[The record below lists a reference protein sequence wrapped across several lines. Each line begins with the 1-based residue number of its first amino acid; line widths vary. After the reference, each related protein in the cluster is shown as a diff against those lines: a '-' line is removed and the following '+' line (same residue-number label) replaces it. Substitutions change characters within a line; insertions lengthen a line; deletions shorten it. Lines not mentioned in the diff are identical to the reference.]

1 MNRRWRRHQT
11 ASRTHDRARPLAAQL
26 GQPREAAAKL
36 ARQRV
41 VRVIVE
47 TLVVQKPLSSG
58 GTIFDFVRRP
68 PNSTIRVRSI
78 CRGDSASG
86 KVSRLNLG
94 LVRDRGV
101 LRTSTT
107 SSTLPAFTSSTNSG
121 MLRVEC
127 PTV

>member
-1 MNRRWRRHQT
+1 MNRRWRRHQA

-47 TLVVQKPLSSG
+47 TLVGPEAVELG
-58 GTIFDFVRRP
+58 RTIFDFVRRP

-78 CRGDSASG
+78 CQADSASG
-86 KVSRLNLG
+86 KISRLN
-94 LVRDRGV
+94 
-101 LRTSTT
+101 
-107 SSTLPAFTSSTNSG
+107 
-121 MLRVEC
+121 
-127 PTV
+127 